1 MTHPSV
7 IEQIGGAE
15 AVRALTERFYD
26 LVETLPEGEQILR
39 LHLRGHGMAHV
50 RQAQFDF
57 LHGFFGGRRL
67 YNETHGP
74 MNLRDIHAHVPIRSQ
89 DAKDWLSC
97 MQIALDD
104 TGIDPAIGAQIMVT
118 FTRAAQMLINQAP

>member
-74 MNLRDIHAHVPIRSQ
+74 MNLRDIHAHIRS
-89 DAKDWLSC
+89 ARRMPK
-97 MQIALDD
+97 
-104 TGIDPAIGAQIMVT
+104 IGL
-118 FTRAAQMLINQAP
+118 AACRSHWTTQGLTPRLARRSW

>member
-1 MTHPSV
+1 MSHLPV
-7 IEQIGGAE
+7 IDQIGGAE
-15 AVRALTERFYD
+15 TVRALVERFYD
-26 LVETLPEGEQILR
+26 VVETHPAGAQILR

-67 YNETHGP
+67 YAENHGP
-74 MNLRDIHAHVPIRSQ
+74 MNLREIHAHVPIRAQ
-89 DAKDWLSC
+89 DAADWLIC

-104 TGIDPAIGAQIMVT
+104 TGIDPKIGTQIMAT
-118 FTRAAQMLINQAP
+118 FTRAAEVLVNQAP